1 MPTVTDLSVFRSI
14 SLFNNLTSEQLSRLE
29 QLLYRKTFP
38 AGTGLITSQQP
49 GEVIYIILSGTV
61 KVYEERPEGGSVTL
75 SILAAGQVLGEIGL
89 IDSGSRSANAVTLEE
104 STCLWMDRR
113 SFNECLSAMPK
124 LQHNLLFLLCSRLRL
139 ANEQIKSLITQD
151 VEGRVARQMLA
162 FAQLYGRLT
171 ANGEVFIPLRLT
183 QGDLANLIG
192 ATRERVNQVVAAY
205 KHRKYISVDQNYRIT
220 IHNPEALGKRSGT
233 PFQRLHLSSHQP
245 AQTSPPVFE

>member
-1 MPTVTDLSVFRSI
+1 MPTVTDLSIFSSI

-29 QLLYRKTFP
+29 QLLHRKTFP
-38 AGTGLITSQQP
+38 AGTGFITSQQP

-61 KVYEERPEGGSVTL
+61 KVYVERPEGGSVTL
-75 SILAAGQVLGEIGL
+75 AILAAGQVLGEIGL

-104 STCLWMDRR
+104 STFLWMDRR

-124 LQHNLLFLLCSRLRL
+124 LHHNLLVLLCSRLRL
-139 ANEQIKSLITQD
+139 ADEQIKSLITQD

-162 FAQLYGRLT
+162 FAQLYGRHT

-192 ATRERVNQVVAAY
+192 ATRERVNQVVASY

-220 IHNPEALGKRSGT
+220 IHNPEALSKRSGT
-233 PFQRLHLSSHQP
+233 PFQRLHLSSYLP
-245 AQTSPPVFE
+245 AQTSAPAFE